1 MKERES
7 LVGGCSILKLYRLV
21 AIQEEVAGVRVQSM
35 AMEGRQVPEAPYA
48 VAQLPVCLT
57 MSIMG

>member
-7 LVGGCSILKLYRLV
+7 LVGGCSILKLYLLV
-21 AIQEEVAGVRVQSM
+21 VIQEEVAGVRVQSM
-35 AMEGRQVPEAPYA
+35 AMEGPQAPEVPYV

-57 MSIMG
+57 MSTMA

>member
-21 AIQEEVAGVRVQSM
+21 TIQEEVAGVRVQLM
-35 AMEGRQVPEAPYA
+35 EMEGRQASEVPYVVTQP
-48 VAQLPVCLT
+48 PVCLT
-57 MSIMG
+57 MPIMA

>member
-7 LVGGCSILKLYRLV
+7 LVGGCSILKLYLLV
-21 AIQEEVAGVRVQSM
+21 TIQEEVAGVRVQSM
-35 AMEGRQVPEAPYA
+35 AMEGPQAPEVPYV

-57 MSIMG
+57 MSTMA